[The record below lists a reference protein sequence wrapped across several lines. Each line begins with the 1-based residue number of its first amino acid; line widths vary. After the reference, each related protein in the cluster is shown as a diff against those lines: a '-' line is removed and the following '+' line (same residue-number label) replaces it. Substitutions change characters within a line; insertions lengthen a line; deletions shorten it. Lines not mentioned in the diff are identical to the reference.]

1 MDLKTFVIFNL
12 LLTYRRAFLDAPE
25 EIRMAVENVLYAISS
40 KRALD
45 PADLARIK
53 EFARFASSAP
63 GPELL
68 DAIED
73 FERGLSM

>member
-1 MDLKTFVIFNL
+1 MDLKTSVIFDI

-25 EIRMAVENVLYAISS
+25 EIRIAVENVLYAISL

-53 EFARFASSAP
+53 EFARLASGAP

-73 FERGLSM
+73 FERGFSM